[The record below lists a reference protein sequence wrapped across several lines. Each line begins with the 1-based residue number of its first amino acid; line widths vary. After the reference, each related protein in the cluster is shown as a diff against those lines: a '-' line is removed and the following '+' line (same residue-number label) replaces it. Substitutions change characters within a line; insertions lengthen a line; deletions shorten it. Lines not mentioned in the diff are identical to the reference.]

1 MRQPAD
7 DLRPEGPVLALSGVS
22 AGYGGAAVLASVSL
36 ALRAG
41 ERVAV
46 LGRNGAGKTTLVQSI
61 FNLGPQVGGSVQVMG
76 REVAGWP
83 THRIARLGIALV
95 PQGRGA
101 FPDLTVT
108 ENLRLATLGGRAGTW
123 TLDRVFALFPRLAE
137 RRAALSSALSG
148 GERQMLAV
156 GRALLTQAP
165 LLVLDEPSEGLAP
178 PVAEEV
184 IVTTLGTL
192 AAEGKTVL
200 LVEQNLPLALR
211 SCERA
216 VVLAG
221 GRIVF
226 DGASRELLAMDG
238 VLADHLGV

>member
-1 MRQPAD
+1 MSG
-7 DLRPEGPVLALSGVS
+7 EPVLALSGVS
-22 AGYGGAAVLASVSL
+22 AGYGGGAVLDFVSL
-36 ALRAG
+36 SLRPG

-46 LGRNGAGKTTLVQSI
+46 LGRNGAGKTTLVHAV
-61 FNLGPQVGGSVQVMG
+61 FNLGPRVAGSIRVMG

-95 PQGRGA
+95 PQGRGG

-108 ENLRLATLGGRAGTW
+108 ENLRLGTLAARPGGW

-148 GERQMLAV
+148 GERQTLAM

-165 LLVLDEPSEGLAP
+165 LLILDEPSEGLAP
-178 PVAEEV
+178 PVAEKV
-184 IVTTLGTL
+184 ILDTLGSL
-192 AAEGKTVL
+192 AGEGRTVL
-200 LVEQNLPLALR
+200 LVEQNVALALR

-216 VVLAG
+216 VVLSG

-226 DGASRELLAMDG
+226 DGASSALQAAGE
-238 VLADHLGV
+238 VLTNHLGV

>member
-1 MRQPAD
+1 MSPAE
-7 DLRPEGPVLALSGVS
+7 PILALSGVS
-22 AGYGGAAVLASVSL
+22 AGYGGAAVLEGVSL
-36 ALRAG
+36 ALRRG

-46 LGRNGAGKTTLVQSI
+46 LGRNGAGKTTLAHTI
-61 FNLGPQVGGSVQVMG
+61 FNLGPQIGGSVRVMG
-76 REVAGWP
+76 RDVAGWP
-83 THRIARLGIALV
+83 THRIARLGVALV
-95 PQGRGA
+95 PQGRGG
-101 FPDLTVT
+101 FPDLTVS
-108 ENLRLATLGGRAGTW
+108 ENLRLATLAGRSGAW

-137 RRAALSSALSG
+137 RRATLSGALSG

-156 GRALLTQAP
+156 GRALLTQAS

-200 LVEQNLPLALR
+200 VVEQNLPLALR

-226 DGASRELLAMDG
+226 DGAASALLAERDL
-238 VLADHLGV
+238 LAEHLGV

>member
-1 MRQPAD
+1 MTAAAD
-7 DLRPEGPVLALSGVS
+7 PVLALSDAS
-22 AGYGGAAVLASVSL
+22 AGYGGAAVLDGIHL
-36 ALRAG
+36 ALRPG

-46 LGRNGAGKTTLVQSI
+46 LGRNGAGKTTLVNAI
-61 FNLGPQVGGSVQVMG
+61 FNLGPQVSGSVRVMG

-108 ENLRLATLGGRAGTW
+108 ENLRLATLGGRRGPW
-123 TLDRVFALFPRLAE
+123 TLDRIFALFPRLAE
-137 RRAALSSALSG
+137 RRAAMSSALSG

-156 GRALLTQAP
+156 GRALLTQAS

-178 PVAEEV
+178 SVAEQV
-184 IVTTLGTL
+184 IVSILGRL
-192 AAEGKTVL
+192 AAEGQTVL
-200 LVEQNLPLALR
+200 LVEQNLPLTLR

-226 DGASRELLAMDG
+226 DGPSAALLADG
-238 VLADHLGV
+238 DMLAQHLGV